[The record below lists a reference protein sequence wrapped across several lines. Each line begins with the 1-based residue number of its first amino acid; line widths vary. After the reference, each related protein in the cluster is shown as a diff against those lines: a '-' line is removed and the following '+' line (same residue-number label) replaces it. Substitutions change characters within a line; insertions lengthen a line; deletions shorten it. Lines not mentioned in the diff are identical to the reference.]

1 MWRCS
6 RPLRRA
12 SGLGPRREA
21 TLDRPNRAQN
31 HRPTVAGATAV
42 PKDASPIA
50 EHVSSALPAAQVE
63 HFRAVQGNRIE
74 KHVQTA
80 AVEVIAAFQVYSA
93 AGMVAGAGDQHLIA
107 EAQHLVAEG
116 AP

>member
-1 MWRCS
+1 M
-6 RPLRRA
+6 
-12 SGLGPRREA
+12 
-21 TLDRPNRAQN
+21 TV
-31 HRPTVAGATAV
+31 PTEPEVAGRLQRALLSFQKAQALLLTAHRRL
-42 PKDASPIA
+42 KD
-50 EHVSSALPAAQVE
+50 LPAAQVE
-63 HFRAVQGNRIE
+63 QFWAVQGNRIE

-107 EAQHLVAEG
+107 EAQHLVAGG

>member
-1 MWRCS
+1 LTVPAEPEVTGRLQRALLS
-6 RPLRRA
+6 FQKAQALLLTAHRR
-12 SGLGPRREA
+12 L
-21 TLDRPNRAQN
+21 
-31 HRPTVAGATAV
+31 
-42 PKDASPIA
+42 KD
-50 EHVSSALPAAQVE
+50 LPAAQVE
-63 HFRAVQGNRIE
+63 QFWSVQGNRIE
-74 KHVQTA
+74 KHLQTA